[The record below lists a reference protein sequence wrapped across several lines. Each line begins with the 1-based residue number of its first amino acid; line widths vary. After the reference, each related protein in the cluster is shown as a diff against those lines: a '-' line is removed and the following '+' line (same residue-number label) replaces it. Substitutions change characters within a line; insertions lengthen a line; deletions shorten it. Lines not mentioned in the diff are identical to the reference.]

1 MHTDYI
7 KNRNSASCPAM
18 TLIADLL
25 VPFCDAAALNIK
37 DASKTLRKRFLVS
50 LSFVDN
56 ASLHKNLF
64 GDQYLDWNGVQ
75 EYHSEIAYSVSEWWH
90 LLRLMDFMEEIHP
103 SHEVAEL
110 ISSTLVG
117 VRVPSSQ
124 TKILNP
130 LETLRLCFAKVKIS
144 PSWDLLCK
152 SFLACN
158 LQDIDPLQMLQMV
171 FSEEK
176 GVEDIGMRDLV
187 RFMASFKHTKTEY
200 TDLFTAILS
209 DARCQVRTHAVIQS
223 LQRREAQRED
233 RRQNAILSGAAFK
246 KPSLTQLLE
255 AKLLRDGAVHPQDSF
270 ASFCRL
276 SKIASNANLRIKQT
290 AYYFLC
296 LGDPQRKQPQGE
308 AILSRIVGDDQII
321 LVTLQK
327 MTILSPDVQEL
338 RKIIMDTQYTLKP
351 SETLR
356 NFRNKCISNCLVMT
370 KGLNWN
376 TVMRL
381 YMAAYSRQEISKD
394 LWCFVLANTSF
405 SSAEGGK
412 KGGLLSSSPFLNTS
426 SETESTVQAFV
437 RSNPFDLSEVIE
449 SMLADIN

>member
-1 MHTDYI
+1 
-7 KNRNSASCPAM
+7 M

-37 DASKTLRKRFLVS
+37 DASKTLKKRFLVS
-50 LSFVDN
+50 LSFVDT

-64 GDQYLDWNGVQ
+64 EDQYLDWNGVQ
-75 EYHSEIAYSVSEWWH
+75 EYHSEISYSVGEWWH
-90 LLRLMDFMEEIHP
+90 LLKLMDFVEEMHP

-110 ISSTLVG
+110 IASTFVG

-152 SFLACN
+152 TFVACN

-176 GVEDIGMRDLV
+176 GVEDLGMLLDLV
-187 RFMASFKHTKTEY
+187 RFLASFKHTKTEY
-200 TDLFTAILS
+200 TNLFASILS
-209 DARCQVRTHAVIQS
+209 DARCKVRTHVVIQS
-223 LQRREAQRED
+223 LQRREAEREA

-255 AKLLRDGAVHPQDSF
+255 AKLLREGAVHPQDSF

-290 AYYFLC
+290 AYFLLC
-296 LGDPQRKQPQGE
+296 LGDQHKPQPQGE
-308 AILSRIVGDDQII
+308 ATLSRIVGDDQII

-351 SETLR
+351 SETLK

-381 YMAAYSRQEISKD
+381 YMAAYSRPEISKD
-394 LWCFVLANTSF
+394 LWCYVLGNTSLSSS
-405 SSAEGGK
+405 SSAE
-412 KGGLLSSSPFLNTS
+412 GGLLSSSPFLNTS

-437 RSNPFDLSEVIE
+437 KNNPFDLNEVIE